1 MPMKVGII
9 GTGYVGLVTG
19 TCLAD
24 LGNTVICIDQ
34 NQEKINT
41 LLRHKTPFFE
51 PELQEK
57 ILKNIKE
64 KRLFFSIHL
73 EDLLE
78 KSDIVFIAVGTPSLE
93 NGKSD
98 LSSMWD
104 VIKKIAKYQ
113 KDHNSHKIVVIKS
126 TVPVGTAKKINQY
139 LSDQDIIQKTPLIS
153 NPEFLREGH
162 AIYDFFHPDR
172 IVLGSESPE
181 AFEALSLLYDPLHR
195 IDVPIVR
202 TSHETA
208 ELSKYASN
216 AFLAT
221 KISFINEMACLCDK
235 LGADVSMISKIM
247 GMDRRIGKFFLHP
260 GPGYGGSCF
269 PKDIQAL
276 IHLSEDMSYDLKIPK
291 AVNAVNQIQKK
302 QAFLK
307 LKEAFPKNLHEKK
320 IAILGLSF
328 KPETDDIRESSA
340 MELIAALIDVKS
352 EVVVTDP
359 EALENTKKK
368 FGTAITYA
376 NNAYEAALN
385 ADAIVIL
392 TEWHVFRELDLRT
405 LITTMRDSVFLDFRN
420 LYKPEELK
428 KAGFRHY
435 YVIGKPG
442 VNA

>member
-1 MPMKVGII
+1 MNVGIV

-24 LGNTVICIDQ
+24 LGNTVICFDQ
-34 NQEKINT
+34 DQEKINT
-41 LLRHKTPFFE
+41 LLGHKTPFFE

-57 ILKNIKE
+57 ILKNTKE
-64 KRLFFSIHL
+64 KRLFFSIHF
-73 EDLLE
+73 EELLE

-93 NGKSD
+93 NGNSD
-98 LSSMWD
+98 LSSIWD
-104 VIKKIAKYQ
+104 VVKKIAKYQ
-113 KDHNSHKIVVIKS
+113 KGHEKHKIMVIKS

-139 LSDQDIIQKTPLIS
+139 LSDQEIIKRTPLIS

-172 IVLGSESPE
+172 IVLGSESTE
-181 AFEALSLLYDPLHR
+181 ALNALSLLYDPLHR
-195 IDVPIVR
+195 IDVPIVQ

-235 LGADVSMISKIM
+235 LGADVGMISKIM

-276 IHLSEDMSYDLKIPK
+276 IHLSEEISYDLKIPK
-291 AVNAVNQIQKK
+291 AVNAVNQHQKK

-328 KPETDDIRESSA
+328 KPETDDIRQSSA
-340 MELIAALIDVKS
+340 MALIEDLIDVKS
-352 EVVVTDP
+352 DVVVTDP
-359 EALENTKKK
+359 EALENTKKR
-368 FGTAITYA
+368 FGNAIKYA
-376 NNAYEAALN
+376 DNAYDAAVN
-385 ADAIVIL
+385 ADAMVIL
-392 TEWHVFRELDLRT
+392 TEWHVFRELDLRK
-405 LITTMRDSVFLDFRN
+405 LIKSMRDSVFLDFRN

-428 KAGFRHY
+428 KAGFRHC
-435 YVIGKPG
+435 YVIGKPE